1 VIITVVV
8 ASGFIAVNAPVG
20 ETGTGYSVSTNTA
33 GIDSYRYQKNSL
45 LPAPIRCT
53 HLVYVCGKQSSSVLT
68 AHIKERSSA
77 CLPLSVAV
85 THMHCTLITLD
96 TPVLCFWCR
105 PKTNTC
111 LHRCSYLL
119 SSSNNSWYRYR
130 YSAQSRPKVSVSEV
144 SVNYDIFFV
153 SHVTWRN
160 VLSGYFS
167 ISVALVLVFFLVGI
181 TLLLTS
187 VACNSTTFHTEHC

>member
-1 VIITVVV
+1 
-8 ASGFIAVNAPVG
+8 
-20 ETGTGYSVSTNTA
+20 
-33 GIDSYRYQKNSL
+33 
-45 LPAPIRCT
+45 
-53 HLVYVCGKQSSSVLT
+53 
-68 AHIKERSSA
+68 
-77 CLPLSVAV
+77 
-85 THMHCTLITLD
+85 MHCTLITLD

-167 ISVALVLVFFLVGI
+167 VSVALVLVFFLVGI

-187 VACNSTTFHTEHC
+187 VACNSTTFHTEHCQVVLPVDWHAAQIPSSISDCLTVCLLYCTERQVVVKVVLTRHHYVGDVATG